1 MTNKSKIK
9 NSVLQLILV
18 AILSISILLPIPIY
32 GGEAVEDTPIDL
44 VYFIQIMDLV
54 KNNYVHD
61 IGGEEKLLEGSIKG
75 LFYYLDENSDYYTK
89 EEFDQLLEEIT
100 GGDFVGIGGVYI
112 KEEDGQIVI
121 VETIKD
127 GPPIGQGLNL
137 EI

>member
-61 IGGEEKLLEGSIKG
+61 IGGKKSSLKGGIKG
-75 LFYYLDENSDYYTK
+75 LFYYLDENSD
-89 EEFDQLLEEIT
+89 
-100 GGDFVGIGGVYI
+100 
-112 KEEDGQIVI
+112 
-121 VETIKD
+121 
-127 GPPIGQGLNL
+127 
-137 EI
+137 